1 MPDGIRRLVMSTP
14 TLQPAPRR
22 DPATIPWQDE
32 GLRQAR
38 ERLVDDELDDS
49 FPASDPPSWVQG
61 TAPRPH

>member
-1 MPDGIRRLVMSTP
+1 MSTP

-22 DPATIPWQDE
+22 DPATVPWQDE

>member
-1 MPDGIRRLVMSTP
+1 MSAP
-14 TLQPAPRR
+14 TLQPVPRH
-22 DPATIPWQDE
+22 DSATVPWQDE

-61 TAPRPH
+61 TAPTPH